1 MSIYQSICHAIYISI
16 SVHLYL
22 SIYREEEA
30 NEEMRAIHD
39 TEAQYLS
46 EELDARNKEIKEA
59 EGREKQLKVK
69 LIIHN
74 YFKVGKIREIF
85 LKKSSNLSQNFFYVF
100 LCLIVINFLFILLFF
115 KA

>member
-1 MSIYQSICHAIYISI
+1 MLYIYQYLFIYI
-16 SVHLYL
+16 YL
-22 SIYREEEA
+22 SIFYREEEA

-74 YFKVGKIREIF
+74 YFKLE
-85 LKKSSNLSQNFFYVF
+85 KSGRYF
-100 LCLIVINFLFILLFF
+100 
-115 KA
+115 